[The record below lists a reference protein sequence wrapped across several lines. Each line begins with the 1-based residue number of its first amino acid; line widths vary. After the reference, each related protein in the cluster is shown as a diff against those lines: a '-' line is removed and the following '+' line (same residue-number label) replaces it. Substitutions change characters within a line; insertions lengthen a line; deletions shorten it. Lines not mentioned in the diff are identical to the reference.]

1 MLMKVTT
8 TATSKDIVKQIIID
22 GEIKRFT
29 AEETL
34 TAIHQRGIK
43 CGLTRLKQLK
53 KEIKQDARDW
63 ITNLSKERN
72 EYIALYKQGIDTLR
86 VCQQEL
92 WKLYHEQDTKTIVK
106 VQCMMGV
113 GKLQSEITSLYDAMP
128 VVMYLKDVIGNGS
141 GEVNNKQW

>member
-1 MLMKVTT
+1 MKVTT
-8 TATSKDIVKQIIID
+8 TTNTKDLVKQIIID

-63 ITNLSKERN
+63 ITNLAKERN
-72 EYIALYKQGIDTLR
+72 EYIALYKQGIDT
-86 VCQQEL
+86 QS
-92 WKLYHEQDTKTIVK
+92 
-106 VQCMMGV
+106 MSAGV
-113 GKLQSEITSLYDAMP
+113 MENIPRTRYKANCDNMIADFTHLSVREIQPFS
-128 VVMYLKDVIGNGS
+128 
-141 GEVNNKQW
+141 

>member
-1 MLMKVTT
+1 MKVTT
-8 TATSKDIVKQIIID
+8 NASTKDIVKQIIID

-34 TAIHQRGIK
+34 TAIHQHGIR

-63 ITNLSKERN
+63 ITNLARERN
-72 EYIALYKQGIDTLR
+72 EYIALYKQAIDTLR

-92 WKLYHEQDTKTIVK
+92 WNLYHREDTKPIVK
-106 VQCMMGV
+106 VQCLLGV
-113 GKLQSEITSLYDAMP
+113 GKLQSD
-128 VVMYLKDVIGNGS
+128 
-141 GEVNNKQW
+141 

>member
-1 MLMKVTT
+1 MKVTT
-8 TATSKDIVKQIIID
+8 TASNKDIVKQIIID

-34 TAIHQRGIK
+34 REIHKRGIK

-63 ITNLSKERN
+63 ITNLAKERN
-72 EYIALYKQGIDTLR
+72 EYVALYKQAIDTLR

-92 WKLYHEQDTKTIVK
+92 WNLYHKEDTKVVVK
-106 VQCMMGV
+106 LQCLLGI
-113 GKLQSEITSLYDAMP
+113 GKLQFDITSLYDAMP
-128 VVMYLKDVIGNGS
+128 VVMYLKDVIGNSGS
-141 GEVNNKQW
+141 TSEVNNK

>member
-1 MLMKVTT
+1 MKVTT
-8 TATSKDIVKQIIID
+8 KDCVKQIIID

-34 TAIHQRGIK
+34 AAIHQHGIK

-63 ITNLSKERN
+63 ITYLAKERN
-72 EYIALYKQGIDTLR
+72 EYISLYKQAIDTFK

-92 WKLYHEQDTKTIVK
+92 WKLLGKEDTKAIEK
-106 VQCMMGV
+106 VQCILGI
-113 GKLQSEITSLYDAMP
+113 GKLEREIVQLYDAMP
-128 VVMYLKDVIGNGS
+128 IVKAITNTKEEDIEELQK
-141 GEVNNKQW
+141 NKP